1 MNRPAASPPVIG
13 SPASALPADPSLL
26 DAAEVL
32 EPLGADPASGLGSA
46 EATERLARVGRN
58 RLDPAA
64 QVPAW
69 RKLLAQFADP
79 LIYLLL
85 AAIVISVVAWALE
98 GAQGVPFEA
107 IVIAVI
113 VIANGVLGFVQER
126 KAEQAVA
133 ALQRMAAPAATLLR
147 DGQQVRVP
155 AEELVPGDI
164 LILGEGDAVGAD
176 GRLVQAA
183 SLQVAESSL
192 TGESEPV
199 LKDSST
205 LPAPAPLGDRT
216 NMVFSGTAVTRGRG
230 RAVVT
235 ATGMATEMGRIAA
248 LLGRTEEE
256 RTPLQR
262 EVDLVGRMLG
272 IAVIAIA
279 VVVVAAI
286 LLTSDIQDASD
297 LVEVLLLGVSLAVAA
312 VPEGLPAVLSVVL
325 ALGVQRMARQ
335 RAIVKKLS
343 SVETLGSASV
353 ICSDKT
359 GTLTRNEMTIQRVVA
374 RSGEATV
381 TGIGYRPEGEVRV
394 GERPLED
401 GPLAEEVRVVLG
413 GGSLANDAVLVVED
427 GQWTIQGDPT
437 DGAFLVAERKLGIT
451 ERRRARFRRL
461 DEVPFTSERKLMST
475 VEADLERGGRV
486 AVVTKGAPDV
496 LLARCDCERVGTGEE
511 PLSEERRA
519 EILAE
524 VDRLAEAALRTLS
537 VAYRPL
543 DTTEAPEAEESL
555 EQGLVFAGVVGIID
569 PPRPEAAAAIAEA
582 HAAGLRVIMITGD
595 HPRTAARIATD
606 LGIATPDPGQS
617 VAPSL
622 SGLELDALDE
632 ESFAERVRSVSV
644 YARVAPEHKLRI
656 VDALQADG
664 NIVAMTGDGV
674 NDAPALKSAD
684 IGVAMGVT
692 GTDVTKEAAKMILA
706 DDNFATI
713 VAAVREGRA
722 IFANIRKFLRYLL
735 SSNIGEVL
743 TMFLGVVGASLIGL
757 DAAGGAVVA
766 PLLATQILWINL
778 LTDTGPA
785 LAMGVDPP
793 PGDVMRHPPR
803 KLTDR
808 VIDREMQFG
817 VLFVGLVMALATL
830 AMIDLQLPGGL
841 VEGSAGLVE
850 ARTAGFTVLVL
861 AQLFNCLNS
870 RSERASAFRGLFTNR
885 WLWAAIALSLVL
897 QLLVVHVPFL
907 NRAFGTMPL
916 SIGDWMLCV
925 ALASAVLWADELKKL
940 VVRRVARRR

>member
-1 MNRPAASPPVIG
+1 MRRPAASSPTG
-13 SPASALPADPSLL
+13 SSAQAPPADPWLL

-32 EPLGADPASGLGSA
+32 ASLGVDPASGLGSA
-46 EATERLARVGRN
+46 EAAERLARVGPN
-58 RLDPAA
+58 RLEAAA

-69 RKLLAQFADP
+69 RKLLGQFADP

-85 AAIVISVVAWALE
+85 AAIVISAGAWALE

-107 IVIAVI
+107 IVIALI
-113 VIANGVLGFVQER
+113 VVANGVLGFVQER

-133 ALQRMAAPAATLLR
+133 ALQRMAAPAATVVR
-147 DGQQVRVP
+147 DGSQVRIP
-155 AEELVPGDI
+155 AEELVPGD
-164 LILGEGDAVGAD
+164 LLVLAEGDAVAAD
-176 GRLVQAA
+176 GRLIGVA

-199 LKDSST
+199 LKDAAT

-235 ATGMATEMGRIAA
+235 ATGMDSEMGRIAA

-262 EVDLVGRMLG
+262 EVDLVGRTLG
-272 IAVIAIA
+272 IAVVVIA
-279 VVVVAAI
+279 VVVVGAI
-286 LLTSDIQDASD
+286 LVTSDIRSASD

-335 RAIVKKLS
+335 HAIVKKLS

-359 GTLTRNEMTIQRVVA
+359 GTLTRNEMTIQRLVT
-374 RSGEATV
+374 RSGEVTV
-381 TGIGYRPEGEVRV
+381 TGIGYRPQGALLA
-394 GERPLED
+394 GDRPLED

-413 GGSLANDAVLVVED
+413 GGSLANDAVLAEQD
-427 GQWTIQGDPT
+427 GRWTVQGDPT
-437 DGAFLVAERKLGIT
+437 DAAFLVAEGKLGIT
-451 ERRRARFRRL
+451 EQRRARFRRL
-461 DEVPFTSERKLMST
+461 GEVPFSSERKLMST
-475 VEADLERGGRV
+475 VEADRERGGRV

-496 LLARCDCERVGTGEE
+496 LLARCDRERVGTAERALTEG
-511 PLSEERRA
+511 RRA
-519 EILAE
+519 EILAG
-524 VDRLAEAALRTLS
+524 VDRLAAAALRTLA

-543 DTTEAPEAEESL
+543 ETTEPPEADESV
-555 EQGLVFAGVVGIID
+555 ERELVFAGVVGIID

-582 HAAGLRVIMITGD
+582 HGAGLRVIMITGD

-606 LGIATPDPGQS
+606 LGIAAPAEGQP
-617 VAPSL
+617 VAAAL
-622 SGLELDALDE
+622 TGLELDALDGE
-632 ESFAERVRSVSV
+632 AAFAERVRAVSV

-684 IGVAMGVT
+684 IGIAMGIT

-757 DAAGGAVVA
+757 DVAGGTVVA

-785 LAMGVDPP
+785 LAMGVDPAP
-793 PGDVMRHPPR
+793 ADVMRHPPR
-803 KLTDR
+803 RLTDR
-808 VIDREMQFG
+808 VIDRQMQLG
-817 VLFVGLVMALATL
+817 VLLVGLVMALATL
-830 AMIDLQLPGGL
+830 ATIDLKLPGGL
-841 VEGSAGLVE
+841 VEGSADLTE

-861 AQLFNCLNS
+861 AQLFNCFNS
-870 RSERASAFRGLFTNR
+870 RSDRTSAFRGLFTNR
-885 WLWAAIALSLVL
+885 WLWAAIALSLLL
-897 QLLVVHVPFL
+897 QVLVVHAPLL
-907 NRAFGTMPL
+907 NRAFSTTPL
-916 SIGDWMLCV
+916 TAGDWALCA
-925 ALASAVLWADELKKL
+925 ALASSVLWADELKKL
-940 VVRRVARRR
+940 LLRRASRP

>member
-1 MNRPAASPPVIG
+1 V
-13 SPASALPADPSLL
+13 

-32 EPLGADPASGLGSA
+32 ESLAVDPGSGLSSA
-46 EATERLARVGRN
+46 EAAERLARAGRN

-85 AAIVISVVAWALE
+85 VAIVISVAAWALE

-113 VIANGVLGFVQER
+113 VVANAVLGFVQER

-133 ALQRMAAPAATLLR
+133 ALQRMAAPAATVLR
-147 DGQQVRVP
+147 DGAQGRVP

-164 LILGEGDAVGAD
+164 MILAEGDAVGAD
-176 GRLVQAA
+176 GRLVQVA
-183 SLQVAESSL
+183 SLSVAESSL

-199 LKDSST
+199 LKDRAT

-216 NMVFSGTAVTRGRG
+216 NMAFSGTAVTRGRG

-248 LLGRTEEE
+248 LLGRTQEE

-262 EVDLVGRMLG
+262 EVDLVGRTLG

-286 LLTSDIQDASD
+286 LLTSDIRRASD
-297 LVEVLLLGVSLAVAA
+297 LVQVLLLGVSLAVAA

-335 RAIVKKLS
+335 HAIVKKLS

-359 GTLTRNEMTIQRVVA
+359 GTLTKNEMTIQRVVT
-374 RSGEATV
+374 RSGEVAV
-381 TGIGYRPEGEVRV
+381 TGIGYRPEGELLA
-394 GERPLED
+394 GDRPVED
-401 GPLAEEVRVVLG
+401 GPLAEEVRVVLA
-413 GGSLANDAVLVVED
+413 GGSLANDAVLRERE
-427 GQWTIQGDPT
+427 GRWTVQGDPT
-437 DGAFLVAERKLGIT
+437 DAAFLVAERKLGTT
-451 ERRRARFRRL
+451 EQRQARFTRL
-461 DEVPFTSERKLMST
+461 GEVPFTSERKLMST
-475 VEADLERGGRV
+475 IEADRARQGQV

-496 LLARCDCERVGTGEE
+496 LLGRCDRERVGTTEE
-511 PLSEERRA
+511 PLTEGRRA
-519 EILAE
+519 EILAT
-524 VDRLAEAALRTLS
+524 VDRLAEAALRTLA
-537 VAYRPL
+537 VAYDPME
-543 DTTEAPEAEESL
+543 TTEPPAADESL

-582 HAAGLRVIMITGD
+582 HRAGLRVIMITGD

-606 LGIATPDPGQS
+606 LGIATPGAGQ
-617 VAPSL
+617 ATAASL
-622 SGLELDALDE
+622 TGMELDALE
-632 ESFAERVRSVSV
+632 PETFAERVRSVSV

-656 VDALQADG
+656 VDVLQADG

-684 IGVAMGVT
+684 IGIAMGVT

-735 SSNIGEVL
+735 SSNAGEVL
-743 TMFLGVVGASLIGL
+743 TMFLGVVGASLLGL
-757 DAAGGAVVA
+757 DAAGGVVA

-793 PGDVMRHPPR
+793 PRDVMRHRPR

-808 VIDREMQFG
+808 VIDREMQLG
-817 VLFVGLVMALATL
+817 VVFVGLVMALVTL
-830 AMIDLQLPGGL
+830 LAIDLKLPGGL
-841 VEGSAGLVE
+841 VEGSAGLAE

-861 AQLFNCLNS
+861 AQLFNCFNS
-870 RSERASAFRGLFTNR
+870 RSDHTSAFRGLFTNR
-885 WLWAAIALSLVL
+885 WLWAAIGVSLLL
-897 QLLVVHVPFL
+897 QILVVQVPLL
-907 NRAFGTMPL
+907 NRAFDTTPL
-916 SIGDWMLCV
+916 SAADWALCA
-925 ALASAVLWADELKKL
+925 ALASLVLWADELKKL
-940 VVRRVARRR
+940 LGRRFSRRR